1 MQHDRLIHISIGK
14 SRTSKDWQRTEM
26 LWNEFVRRL
35 QVPIRTDETVEAYHR
50 LPKREQVRL
59 KDVGGFVGGMLNG
72 TQRKAS
78 NVISRDLVT
87 LDMDAIAPGG
97 TEDVVR
103 RVDGLGAAYVIYS
116 TRSHTEA
123 RPRLRVIL
131 PADRPLTA
139 DEYEPVAR
147 KLASVIGIDLCD
159 PTTFEASRLMFWP
172 SCPKDAAYVF
182 RFGDKP
188 FFSADGVLA
197 EYQDWRDVRSWPQ
210 VPGAAEAKERQA
222 LAKQS
227 DPLTKSGIVGAFC
240 RAYDIPGA
248 LETFLPHAYAP
259 TDAPDR
265 LTFATG
271 STVAGAI
278 LYDGGKF
285 LYSHHATDPASGQ
298 LVNAFDL
305 VRLHKFADLD
315 ADVKGE
321 TPVNRLPS
329 FVAMRKLA
337 LADAAVATEFNA
349 ARAAKAS
356 DVFGTPER
364 TEPPSVGGGAE
375 TTKDAVSWMRTAG
388 IRMSDTGSPKKT
400 MDNVIR
406 ILQNDP
412 LLKGKIAYDAFSV
425 RVLALGALPWDKT
438 EESRL
443 WTDADDAGCLWYLE
457 YRFDITGKDKVLMAL
472 LLVAKQNSFN
482 EVTAYLDGLQWDGT
496 PRLDRLFAAYLGS
509 PDTPYTRAVCRKS
522 FVAAVA
528 RVLTPG
534 CKYDYVPVFVGRQ
547 GLGKSTFLRT
557 LAKTW
562 FNDSFDTFD
571 GKDAVESI
579 QGRWIIELGE
589 MTGHYKS
596 GTNSI
601 KQFLSRTSDFF
612 RMPFG
617 RRAAE
622 YPRKCVFFGS
632 CNEHEFLR
640 DLTGNRRFWP
650 VDVGGTAP
658 EKSIWTDLPLAVD
671 QIWAEAVQ
679 RFQEGE
685 TLYLPPELEEVA
697 KAAQDGHRETN
708 VREGLI
714 QAFVRKLVPKN
725 YSTMSLNARRIFWGG
740 AIEDKGELVERDR
753 VCALEVWCEC
763 LDGDPKMMRRSDAR
777 EINQILANLAGARRT
792 ENALR
797 FGYCG
802 AQRGFTLDRPDEKSN

>member
-1 MQHDRLIHISIGK
+1 MQHDKLIHISIGK
-14 SRTSKDWQRTEM
+14 SRTSKDWQRAEM
-26 LWNEFVRRL
+26 LWSEFLDRL
-35 QVPIRTDETVEAYHR
+35 RAPIRTEETVEAYHR

-59 KDVGGFVGGMLNG
+59 KDVGGFVGGTLNG
-72 TQRKAS
+72 AQRKAS

-97 TEDVVR
+97 AEDVVR
-103 RVDGLGAAYVIYS
+103 RIDALGAAYAIYS

-139 DEYEPVAR
+139 DEYEPAAR
-147 KLASVIGIDLCD
+147 KLASVIGINLCD

-172 SCPKDAAYVF
+172 SAPKDAAYIF

-188 FFSADGVLA
+188 FFSADGMLA
-197 EYQDWRDVRSWPQ
+197 KYEDWRDVRSWPQ

-227 DPLTKSGIVGAFC
+227 DPLTKPGIVGAFC
-240 RAYDIPGA
+240 RIYDILTA
-248 LETFLPHAYAP
+248 LETFLPHAYTP

-265 LTFATG
+265 LTYATG

-278 LYDGGKF
+278 LYDDGKF

-305 VRLHKFADLD
+305 VRLHKFAELD
-315 ADVKGE
+315 AEAKSD

-329 FVAMRKLA
+329 FTAMRKLA
-337 LADAAVATEFNA
+337 LADASVATELQA

-356 DVFGTPER
+356 DVFGAPEE
-364 TEPPSVGGGAE
+364 TEDAHEGGGADE
-375 TTKDAVSWMRTAG
+375 PNTDVNWMRTAS
-388 IRMSDTGSPKKT
+388 IQMSDTGRPKKT
-400 MDNVIR
+400 MDNIIR

-425 RVLALGALPWDKT
+425 RVLALGALPWDRT

-443 WTDADDAGCLWYLE
+443 WTDTDDAGCLWYLE
-457 YRFDITGKDKVLMAL
+457 YRFDITGKDKALMAL

-482 EVTAYLDGLQWDGT
+482 EVTAYLESLHWDGK
-496 PRLDRLFAAYLGS
+496 PRLDRLFATYLGS
-509 PDTPYTRAVCRKS
+509 PDTSYTRAVCRKS

-528 RVLTPG
+528 RALSPG
-534 CKYDYVPVFVGRQ
+534 CKYDYVPVFIGRQ

-557 LAKTW
+557 LARTW
-562 FNDSFDTFD
+562 FNDSFETFE

-579 QGRWIIELGE
+579 QGRWIVELGE
-589 MTGHYKS
+589 MTGYSRS

-632 CNEHEFLR
+632 CNEYEFLR

-650 VDVGGTAP
+650 VDVGGIKP
-658 EKSIWTDLPLAVD
+658 EKSIWVDLPEEVD

-679 RFQEGE
+679 RFRDGE
-685 TLYLPPELEEVA
+685 TLYLPPELEDIA

-714 QAFVRKLVPKN
+714 QAFVRKPVPKN

-740 AIEDKGELVERDR
+740 AVEDKGELVQRDR

-763 LDGDPKMMRRSDAR
+763 LDGDPKFMKRSDAR
-777 EINQILANLAGARRT
+777 EINQILANLEGAKRT

-802 AQRGFTLDRPDEKSN
+802 VQRGFILDEKSNRA

>member
-1 MQHDRLIHISIGK
+1 MQHDRIIRISIGK

-35 QVPIRTDETVEAYHR
+35 QVPIRTEETVEAYHR

-131 PADRPLTA
+131 PADRALTA

-172 SCPKDAAYVF
+172 SCPQDAAYVF

-197 EYQDWRDVRSWPQ
+197 EYQDWCDVRSWPQ

-227 DPLTKSGIVGAFC
+227 DPLTKPGIVGAFC
-240 RAYDIPGA
+240 RAYDIPAA

-305 VRLHKFADLD
+305 VRLHKFAELD

-356 DVFGTPER
+356 DVFGMPER
-364 TEPPSVGGGAE
+364 SETPSAGGGTE
-375 TTKDAVSWMRTAG
+375 TTKDAVNWMRTAG

-412 LLKGKIAYDAFSV
+412 LLKGKIALDTFSA
-425 RVLALGALPWDKT
+425 RTLAMGALPWNPEKGRRVWSDND
-438 EESRL
+438 SNG
-443 WTDADDAGCLWYLE
+443 ALWYLE
-457 YRFDITGKDKVLMAL
+457 YRFDITGRDKILSAL
-472 LLVAKQNSFN
+472 DLAAERNAFSAVGD
-482 EVTAYLDGLQWDGT
+482 YLEGLSWDGV
-496 PRLDRLFAAYLGS
+496 PRLDTLFTDYLGAE
-509 PDTPYTRAVCRKS
+509 DTPYTRAACRKS
-522 FVAAVA
+522 FTAAVA
-528 RVLTPG
+528 RALTPG
-534 CKYDYVPVFVGRQ
+534 CKYDYVPVLVGRQ
-547 GLGKSTFLRT
+547 GIGKSTFLRYMALSWFSDS
-557 LAKTW
+557 LA
-562 FNDSFDTFD
+562 SFE
-571 GKDAVESI
+571 GKDAVEGL
-579 QGRWIIELGE
+579 QGKWIIELSE
-589 MTGHYKS
+589 MTGYS
-596 GTNSI
+596 RSEENAI
-601 KQFLSRTSDFF
+601 KQFLSRTSDYV
-612 RMPFG
+612 RKPYG
-617 RRAAE
+617 RSVEER
-622 YPRKCVFFGS
+622 PRKCVFFGS
-632 CNEHEFLR
+632 CNDHEFLK
-640 DLTGNRRFWP
+640 DGTGNRRFWP
-650 VDVGGTAP
+650 VDVGAR
-658 EKSIWTDLPLAVD
+658 EALKSVWDDLPNEID
-671 QIWAEAVQ
+671 MIWAEAVE
-679 RFQEGE
+679 RFRQGE
-685 TLYLPPELEEVA
+685 ALYLEEQGVNE
-697 KAAQDGHRETN
+697 AAQDAQSGHQQAGI
-708 VREGLI
+708 REGLI
-714 QAFVRKLVPKN
+714 RDFVKKPVPKDFH
-725 YSTMSLNARRIFWGG
+725 TMKLSVRRLFWAGSF
-740 AIEDKGELVERDR
+740 EDKGDLVPRDR

-763 LDGDPKMMRRSDAR
+763 LDGDPKMMRRSDAK
-777 EINQILANLAGARRT
+777 EINQILAGLPGAIRAKT
-792 ENALR
+792 VLR

-802 AQRGFTLDRPDEKSN
+802 AQRGFLLQEPLE